1 MPDNSIFGGTMALTH
16 KAMDLRLARQGLIQS
31 NIANIQTPGYMAQD
45 LPFARVMESITSG
58 GGGLVRTHEKHMQVD
73 PVMNAM
79 SETANIE
86 KGPVDLDEQMLNL
99 SENNLMYQ
107 VATRIMT
114 KKFEGLRF
122 AIDEGGK

>member
-45 LPFARVMESITSG
+45 FPFAKVMESVTSG
-58 GGGLVRTHEKHMQVD
+58 GGGIVRTHERHMQVD
-73 PVMNAM
+73 PVINAM
-79 SETANIE
+79 SETASIE

-114 KKFEGLRF
+114 KKFDALRF
-122 AIDEGGK
+122 AIDEGGR